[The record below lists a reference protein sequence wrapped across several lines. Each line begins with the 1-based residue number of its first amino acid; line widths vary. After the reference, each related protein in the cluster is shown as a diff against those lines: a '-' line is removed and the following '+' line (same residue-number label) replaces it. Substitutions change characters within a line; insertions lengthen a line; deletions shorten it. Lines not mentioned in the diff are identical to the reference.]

1 MKELIAKLLLGLI
14 NPELV
19 KSIVLIMV
27 EFLIAA
33 VKSSATD
40 WDDKVILPI
49 LEKLK
54 KSLA

>member
-1 MKELIAKLLLGLI
+1 MKSLFAKLLLGLI
-14 NPELV
+14 NADLV
-19 KSIVLIMV
+19 KSIVLLMV
-27 EFLIAA
+27 EFVIQA
-33 VKSSATD
+33 VKSTTTD